1 MGSYSITMK
10 PAVLLAL
17 LPSLSLSKD
26 IQLRI
31 PQTCRTTSGD
41 SCIFPFTFKGQT
53 FTKCTYTNSPTPWCA
68 TMVDQIGNVITNR
81 WGDCDTAG
89 RLSSCETDSRSSSV
103 SSCITKG
110 GPTPNRPCVFPFK
123 HNGRTYSTCTN
134 VSIGKFW
141 CSTATKSDGT
151 HIVGQYGLCPSTCPS
166 SSSDKFT
173 SPSCKPGSTWKKDC
187 NTCICSSSG
196 VTTCTE
202 NACSSNNCRTT
213 SGPAQGRA
221 CAFPFSFGG
230 KSYQGCARWDFGGPN
245 QGKMW
250 CSTSTDVQGKH
261 INGKGNYGFC
271 SSNCPSD
278 VEVIPKINL
287 DDNAIIFEGSQP
299 S

>member
-1 MGSYSITMK
+1 MK

-151 HIVGQYGLCPSTCPS
+151 HIVAVEHQNFPIETLVHVEYVRPLCL
-166 SSSDKFT
+166 
-173 SPSCKPGSTWKKDC
+173 
-187 NTCICSSSG
+187 
-196 VTTCTE
+196 
-202 NACSSNNCRTT
+202 
-213 SGPAQGRA
+213 
-221 CAFPFSFGG
+221 
-230 KSYQGCARWDFGGPN
+230 
-245 QGKMW
+245 
-250 CSTSTDVQGKH
+250 
-261 INGKGNYGFC
+261 NGKTQGLLGVGPPFVMHE
-271 SSNCPSD
+271 D
-278 VEVIPKINL
+278 VEEDLESVSQEESLPAVSQSPHLFVITFPI
-287 DDNAIIFEGSQP
+287 
-299 S
+299 